1 MTSRHD
7 MIRLERARKADARE
21 APGPAA
27 SLEDLVDYREEL
39 IDAIAG
45 AQSTDEPIGSPDG
58 AAIWS
63 AHESLMSKLRDVD
76 GRIARVNEPA

>member
-7 MIRLERARKADARE
+7 LIRLERAREADALE
-21 APGPAA
+21 PPGADAGPEVL
-27 SLEDLVDYREEL
+27 SVYREEL

-58 AAIWS
+58 AAIWA
-63 AHESLMSKLRDVD
+63 AHESLMSKLREVD
-76 GRIARVNEPA
+76 ARIASASGPA